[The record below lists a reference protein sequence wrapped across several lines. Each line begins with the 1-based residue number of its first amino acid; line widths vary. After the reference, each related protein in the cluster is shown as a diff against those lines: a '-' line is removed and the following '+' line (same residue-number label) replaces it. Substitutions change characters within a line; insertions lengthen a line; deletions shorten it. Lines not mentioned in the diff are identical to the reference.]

1 MNRLHHVK
9 SARAARRGV
18 MLLIVTLVLAALT
31 LSGAALVTLMK
42 TERQATNTRGRAS
55 LVKSVD
61 RSAVTF
67 LIAAVESSKAER
79 AQFGG
84 LYDNPKYFCAVP
96 ILTTDEGG
104 EDTSRFT
111 VLSPKFEDARITGV
125 RYGLV
130 DESTRLNLEAILEW
144 DRETP
149 GTGREVLMKLPGMT
163 ANAADSILDWIDPD
177 ENARPNGA
185 EARYYSEKKLPY
197 SPRNAVPV
205 FLEELLLARGV
216 TRSQLYCS
224 DESFTYGAE
233 DAESE
238 EERAL
243 GGSLSLGSFE
253 TDRPRNDDATPWKE
267 LLTVFSAEKD
277 VDPQGEAR
285 VDLNGTDLQFLYRE
299 LASRV
304 GDDLAKFVVLYRQYG
319 PRVSNESSGQSAN
332 ASNRRQNRSAR
343 TRTSGYVAG
352 ANARTNAQTNAQAD
366 SSLTRGSLQN
376 ATLDYDVQ
384 PTATLQT
391 PLDLVGASVAVGNVE
406 YASPISAEVTS
417 ANSDKI
423 FQLLDYCSTSPSTT
437 IVGRVNINA
446 APREVIAAIPGL
458 SAADAQKIIS
468 NRPDLDKEL
477 PSDYRHAAWL
487 YTKKLVDLPTMRKLY
502 NKTCAQG
509 DVYRGQVV
517 GFLDGAD
524 DTARAEV
531 VVDGST
537 IPPRQVFYKDLT
549 TLGKG
554 FNAAVLLGGLTADD
568 AQNGLDGTGADGSAD
583 VASFDLIDIENA
595 RASGYNVNANR
606 AADPFA
612 AIDSV
617 VDRANAEL
625 GLDPSAGQDMT
636 ANAFGTAPD
645 PTAANNGALGGD
657 DSFATGDAATAPG
670 GETAG
675 SEPTRRERMLESLQ
689 QARRQRQT
697 RYESLANANRQ
708 EAQEPQAAQETAEP
722 AQEPEYSVPTPRTN
736 QTNRTN
742 RTQPEEQDSGG
753 GAATGGRASDGN
765 ADSDGPAARRARLLE
780 TLRAAREQRQSRY
793 SSETEAGESEP

>member
-1 MNRLHHVK
+1 
-9 SARAARRGV
+9 

-96 ILTTDEGG
+96 VLTTDEGG

-111 VLSPKFEDARITGV
+111 VLSPKFEDARVTGV

-130 DESTRLNLEAILEW
+130 DESTRLNLEAVLEW

-185 EARYYSEKKLPY
+185 EAKYYSEKKLPY

-216 TRSQLYCS
+216 TRSQLYGS

-233 DAESE
+233 DANSE

-243 GGSLSLGSFE
+243 GGSLSLESFGS
-253 TDRPRNDDATPWKE
+253 DRPRNDEATPWKE

-319 PRVSNESSGQSAN
+319 PRVSNESSSQNAN
-332 ASNRRQNRSAR
+332 ASSRRQNRSAR
-343 TRTSGYVAG
+343 TRTSGYVAR
-352 ANARTNAQTNAQAD
+352 ANAQTNAQAD
-366 SSLTRGSLQN
+366 SELTRGSLQN
-376 ATLDYDVQ
+376 ATLDFGVQ

-458 SAADAQKIIS
+458 STADAQKIIS
-468 NRPDLDKEL
+468 SRPDLDKEL
-477 PSDYRHAAWL
+477 PNDYRHAAWL
-487 YTKKLVDLPTMRKLY
+487 YTKKIVDLPTMRKLY

-537 IPPRQVFYKDLT
+537 VPPRQVFYKDLT

-554 FNAAVLLGGLTADD
+554 FNAAVLLGGLTSDNS
-568 AQNGLDGTGADGSAD
+568 QNGLDGNNADGSAG

-595 RASGYNVNANR
+595 RASGYNANANR
-606 AADPFA
+606 SADPFA
-612 AIDSV
+612 AIDAV

-625 GLDPSAGQDMT
+625 GLDPAGGQDMT
-636 ANAFGTAPD
+636 ADAFGTAPD
-645 PTAANNGALGGD
+645 TTAAANNGALGGD
-657 DSFATGDAATAPG
+657 GSFTTGDASPADG

-697 RYESLANANRQ
+697 RYDSLSNVNRQ
-708 EAQEPQAAQETAEP
+708 ETQETPEP
-722 AQEPEYSVPTPRTN
+722 AQEPEYSVPTPTTN
-736 QTNRTN
+736 QTNRT
-742 RTQPEEQDSGG
+742 RPEEQESGG
-753 GAATGGRASDGN
+753 ETETGGRAAGGN

-793 SSETEAGESEP
+793 SSEQTPENRNRSADDF

>member
-1 MNRLHHVK
+1 MNRLYHVN

-96 ILTTDEGG
+96 VLTTDEGG

-111 VLSPKFEDARITGV
+111 VLSPKFEDARVTGV

-130 DESTRLNLEAILEW
+130 DESTRLNLEAVLEW

-185 EARYYSEKKLPY
+185 EAKYYSEKKLPY

-216 TRSQLYCS
+216 TRSQLYGS

-233 DAESE
+233 DANSE

-243 GGSLSLGSFE
+243 GGSLSLESFGS
-253 TDRPRNDDATPWKE
+253 DRPRNDEATPWKE

-285 VDLNGTDLQFLYRE
+285 VDLNGTDLQFLYSE

-319 PRVSNESSGQSAN
+319 PRVSNESSSQNAN
-332 ASNRRQNRSAR
+332 ASSRRQNRSAR
-343 TRTSGYVAG
+343 TRTSGYVAR
-352 ANARTNAQTNAQAD
+352 ANAQTNAQAD
-366 SSLTRGSLQN
+366 SELTRGSLQN
-376 ATLDYDVQ
+376 ATLDFGVQ

-458 SAADAQKIIS
+458 STADAQKIIS
-468 NRPDLDKEL
+468 SRPDLDKEL
-477 PSDYRHAAWL
+477 PNDYRHAAWL
-487 YTKKLVDLPTMRKLY
+487 YTKKIVDLPTMRKLY

-537 IPPRQVFYKDLT
+537 VPPRQVFYKDLT

-554 FNAAVLLGGLTADD
+554 FNAAVLLGGLTSDNS
-568 AQNGLDGTGADGSAD
+568 QNGLDGNNADGSAG

-595 RASGYNVNANR
+595 RASGYNANANR
-606 AADPFA
+606 SADPFA
-612 AIDSV
+612 AIDAV

-625 GLDPSAGQDMT
+625 GLAPAGGQDMT
-636 ANAFGTAPD
+636 ADAFGTAPD
-645 PTAANNGALGGD
+645 TTAAADNGARGG
-657 DSFATGDAATAPG
+657 AGACPTGDASPADG
-670 GETAG
+670 GETAVA
-675 SEPTRRERMLESLQ
+675 EPTRRERMLESLQ

-697 RYESLANANRQ
+697 RYDSLSNANRQ
-708 EAQEPQAAQETAEP
+708 ETQETPEP
-722 AQEPEYSVPTPRTN
+722 AQEPEYSVPTPTTN
-736 QTNRTN
+736 QTNRT
-742 RTQPEEQDSGG
+742 RPEEQESGG
-753 GAATGGRASDGN
+753 ETETGGRAAGGN

-793 SSETEAGESEP
+793 SSEQTPENRNRSADDF

>member
-1 MNRLHHVK
+1 MNRLYPVN

-96 ILTTDEGG
+96 VLTTDEGG

-111 VLSPKFEDARITGV
+111 VLSPKFEDARVTGV

-130 DESTRLNLEAILEW
+130 DESTRLNLEAVLEW

-185 EARYYSEKKLPY
+185 EAKYYSEKKLPY

-216 TRSQLYCS
+216 TRSQLYGS

-233 DAESE
+233 DANSE

-243 GGSLSLGSFE
+243 GGSLSLESFGS
-253 TDRPRNDDATPWKE
+253 DRPRNDEATPWKE

-319 PRVSNESSGQSAN
+319 PRVSNESSSQNAN
-332 ASNRRQNRSAR
+332 ASSRRQNRSAR
-343 TRTSGYVAG
+343 TRTSGYVAR
-352 ANARTNAQTNAQAD
+352 ANAQTNAQAD
-366 SSLTRGSLQN
+366 SELTRGSLQN
-376 ATLDYDVQ
+376 ATLDFGVQ

-391 PLDLVGASVAVGNVE
+391 PLDLVGAAVAVGNVE

-458 SAADAQKIIS
+458 STADAQKIIS
-468 NRPDLDKEL
+468 SRPDLDKEL
-477 PSDYRHAAWL
+477 PNDYRHAAWL
-487 YTKKLVDLPTMRKLY
+487 YTKKIVDLPTMRKLY

-537 IPPRQVFYKDLT
+537 VPPRQVFYKDLT

-554 FNAAVLLGGLTADD
+554 FNAAVLLGGLTSDNS
-568 AQNGLDGTGADGSAD
+568 QNGLDGNNADGSAG

-595 RASGYNVNANR
+595 RASGYNANANR
-606 AADPFA
+606 SADPFA
-612 AIDSV
+612 AIDAV

-625 GLDPSAGQDMT
+625 GLDPAGGQDMT
-636 ANAFGTAPD
+636 ADAFGTAPD
-645 PTAANNGALGGD
+645 TTAAANNGALGGD
-657 DSFATGDAATAPG
+657 GSFTTGDASPADG
-670 GETAG
+670 GETAVA
-675 SEPTRRERMLESLQ
+675 EPTRRERMLESLQ

-697 RYESLANANRQ
+697 RYDSLSNANRQ
-708 EAQEPQAAQETAEP
+708 ETQETPEP
-722 AQEPEYSVPTPRTN
+722 AQEPEYSVPTPTTN
-736 QTNRTN
+736 QTNRT
-742 RTQPEEQDSGG
+742 RPEEQESGG
-753 GAATGGRASDGN
+753 ETETGDRAAGGN

-793 SSETEAGESEP
+793 SSEQTPENRNRSADDF

>member
-1 MNRLHHVK
+1 MNRLYPVN

-96 ILTTDEGG
+96 VLTTDEGG

-111 VLSPKFEDARITGV
+111 VLSPKFEDARVTGV

-130 DESTRLNLEAILEW
+130 DESTRLNLEAVLEW

-185 EARYYSEKKLPY
+185 EAKYYSEKKLPY

-216 TRSQLYCS
+216 TRSQLYGS

-233 DAESE
+233 DANSE

-243 GGSLSLGSFE
+243 GGSLSLESFGS
-253 TDRPRNDDATPWKE
+253 DRPRNDEATPWKE

-319 PRVSNESSGQSAN
+319 PRVSNESSSQNAN
-332 ASNRRQNRSAR
+332 ASSRRQNRSAR
-343 TRTSGYVAG
+343 TRTSGYVAR
-352 ANARTNAQTNAQAD
+352 ANAQPNAQAD
-366 SSLTRGSLQN
+366 SELTRGSLQN
-376 ATLDYDVQ
+376 ATLDYGVQ

-458 SAADAQKIIS
+458 STADAQKIIS
-468 NRPDLDKEL
+468 SRPDLDKEL
-477 PSDYRHAAWL
+477 PNDYRHAAWL
-487 YTKKLVDLPTMRKLY
+487 YTKKIVDLPTMRKLY

-537 IPPRQVFYKDLT
+537 VPPRQVFYKDLT

-554 FNAAVLLGGLTADD
+554 FNAAVLLGGLTSDNS
-568 AQNGLDGTGADGSAD
+568 QNGLDGNNADGSAG

-595 RASGYNVNANR
+595 RASGYNANANR
-606 AADPFA
+606 SADPFA
-612 AIDSV
+612 AIDAV

-625 GLDPSAGQDMT
+625 GLDPAGGQDMT
-636 ANAFGTAPD
+636 ADAFGTAPD
-645 PTAANNGALGGD
+645 TTAAANNGALGGD
-657 DSFATGDAATAPG
+657 GSFTTGDASPADG
-670 GETAG
+670 GETAVA
-675 SEPTRRERMLESLQ
+675 EPTRRERMLESLQ

-697 RYESLANANRQ
+697 RYDSLSNANRQ
-708 EAQEPQAAQETAEP
+708 ETQETPEP
-722 AQEPEYSVPTPRTN
+722 AQEPEYSVPTPTTN
-736 QTNRTN
+736 QTNRT
-742 RTQPEEQDSGG
+742 RPEEQESGG
-753 GAATGGRASDGN
+753 ETETGGRAAGVN

-793 SSETEAGESEP
+793 SSEQTPENRNRSADDF

>member
-1 MNRLHHVK
+1 MNRLYPVK
-9 SARAARRGV
+9 STRAARRGV

-96 ILTTDEGG
+96 VLTTDEGG

-111 VLSPKFEDARITGV
+111 VLSPKFEDARVNGV

-130 DESTRLNLEAILEW
+130 DESTRLNLEAVLEW

-185 EARYYSEKKLPY
+185 EAKYYSEKKLPY

-216 TRSQLYCS
+216 TRSQLYGS

-233 DAESE
+233 DANSE

-243 GGSLSLGSFE
+243 GGSLSLESFGS
-253 TDRPRNDDATPWKE
+253 DRPRNDEATPWKE

-285 VDLNGTDLQFLYRE
+285 VDLNGTDLQFLYSE

-319 PRVSNESSGQSAN
+319 PRVSNESSSQNAN
-332 ASNRRQNRSAR
+332 ASIRRQNRSAR
-343 TRTSGYVAG
+343 TRTSGYVAR
-352 ANARTNAQTNAQAD
+352 ANAQTNAQAD
-366 SSLTRGSLQN
+366 SELTRGSLQN

-384 PTATLQT
+384 PTATLKT

-458 SAADAQKIIS
+458 STADAQKIIS

-477 PSDYRHAAWL
+477 PNDYRHAAWL
-487 YTKKLVDLPTMRKLY
+487 YTKKIVDLPTMRKLY

-537 IPPRQVFYKDLT
+537 VPPRQVFYKDLT

-554 FNAAVLLGGLTADD
+554 FNAAVLLGGLTSDNS
-568 AQNGLDGTGADGSAD
+568 QNGLDGNNADGSAG

-595 RASGYNVNANR
+595 RASGYNANANR
-606 AADPFA
+606 SADPFA
-612 AIDSV
+612 AIDAV

-625 GLDPSAGQDMT
+625 GLDPTGGQDMT
-636 ANAFGTAPD
+636 ADAFGTAPD
-645 PTAANNGALGGD
+645 TTAAANNGALGGD
-657 DSFATGDAATAPG
+657 GSFTTGDASPADG
-670 GETAG
+670 GETAVA
-675 SEPTRRERMLESLQ
+675 EPTRRERMLESLQ

-697 RYESLANANRQ
+697 RYDSLSNANRQ
-708 EAQEPQAAQETAEP
+708 ETPEP
-722 AQEPEYSVPTPRTN
+722 AQEPEYSVPTPTTN
-736 QTNRTN
+736 QTNRT
-742 RTQPEEQDSGG
+742 RPEEQESGG
-753 GAATGGRASDGN
+753 ETETGGRAAGGN

-793 SSETEAGESEP
+793 SSEQTPENRNRSADDF

>member
-1 MNRLHHVK
+1 MNRLYHVN

-96 ILTTDEGG
+96 VLTTDEGG

-111 VLSPKFEDARITGV
+111 VLSPKFEDARVTGV

-130 DESTRLNLEAILEW
+130 DESTRLNLEAVLEW

-185 EARYYSEKKLPY
+185 EAKYYSEKKLPY

-216 TRSQLYCS
+216 TRSQLYGS

-233 DAESE
+233 DANSE

-243 GGSLSLGSFE
+243 GGSLSLESFGS
-253 TDRPRNDDATPWKE
+253 DRPRNDEATPWKE

-285 VDLNGTDLQFLYRE
+285 VDLNGTDLQFLYSE

-319 PRVSNESSGQSAN
+319 PRVSNESSSQNAN
-332 ASNRRQNRSAR
+332 ASSRRQNRSAR
-343 TRTSGYVAG
+343 TRTSGYVAR
-352 ANARTNAQTNAQAD
+352 ANARTNAQAD
-366 SSLTRGSLQN
+366 SELTRGSLQN
-376 ATLDYDVQ
+376 ATLDYGVQ

-458 SAADAQKIIS
+458 STADAQKIIS
-468 NRPDLDKEL
+468 SRPDLDKEL
-477 PSDYRHAAWL
+477 PNDYRHAAWL
-487 YTKKLVDLPTMRKLY
+487 YTKKIVDLPTMRKLY

-537 IPPRQVFYKDLT
+537 VPPRQVFYKDLT

-554 FNAAVLLGGLTADD
+554 FNAAVLLGGLTSDNS
-568 AQNGLDGTGADGSAD
+568 QNGLDGNNADGSAG

-595 RASGYNVNANR
+595 RASGYNANANR
-606 AADPFA
+606 SADPFA
-612 AIDSV
+612 AIDAV

-625 GLDPSAGQDMT
+625 GLDPAGGQDMT
-636 ANAFGTAPD
+636 ADAFGTAPD
-645 PTAANNGALGGD
+645 TTAAANNGALGGD
-657 DSFATGDAATAPG
+657 GSFTTGDASPADG
-670 GETAG
+670 GETAVA
-675 SEPTRRERMLESLQ
+675 EPTRRERMLESLQ

-697 RYESLANANRQ
+697 RYDSLSNANRQ
-708 EAQEPQAAQETAEP
+708 ETPEP
-722 AQEPEYSVPTPRTN
+722 AQEPEYSVPTPTTN
-736 QTNRTN
+736 QTNRT
-742 RTQPEEQDSGG
+742 RPEEQESGG
-753 GAATGGRASDGN
+753 ETETGGRAAGGN

-793 SSETEAGESEP
+793 SSEQTPENRNRSADDF

>member
-1 MNRLHHVK
+1 MNRLYHVN

-67 LIAAVESSKAER
+67 LIAAVESSKVER

-96 ILTTDEGG
+96 VLTTDEGG

-111 VLSPKFEDARITGV
+111 VLSPKFEDARVTGV

-130 DESTRLNLEAILEW
+130 DESTRLNLEAVLEW

-185 EARYYSEKKLPY
+185 EAKYYSEKKLPY

-216 TRSQLYCS
+216 TRSQLYGS

-233 DAESE
+233 DANSE

-243 GGSLSLGSFE
+243 GGSLSLESFGS
-253 TDRPRNDDATPWKE
+253 DRPRNDEATPWKE

-285 VDLNGTDLQFLYRE
+285 VDLNGTDLQFLYSE

-319 PRVSNESSGQSAN
+319 PRVSNESSSQNAN
-332 ASNRRQNRSAR
+332 ASSRRQNRSAR
-343 TRTSGYVAG
+343 TRTSGYVAR
-352 ANARTNAQTNAQAD
+352 ANAQTNAQAD
-366 SSLTRGSLQN
+366 SELTRGSLQN
-376 ATLDYDVQ
+376 ATLDFGVQ

-458 SAADAQKIIS
+458 STADAQKIIS
-468 NRPDLDKEL
+468 SRPDLDKEL
-477 PSDYRHAAWL
+477 PNDYRHAAWL
-487 YTKKLVDLPTMRKLY
+487 YTKKIVDLPTMRKLY

-537 IPPRQVFYKDLT
+537 VPPRQVFYKDLT

-554 FNAAVLLGGLTADD
+554 FNAAVLLGGLTSDNS
-568 AQNGLDGTGADGSAD
+568 QNGLDGNNADGSAG

-595 RASGYNVNANR
+595 RASGYNANANR
-606 AADPFA
+606 SADPFA
-612 AIDSV
+612 AIDAV

-625 GLDPSAGQDMT
+625 GLDPAGGQDMT
-636 ANAFGTAPD
+636 ADAFGTAPD
-645 PTAANNGALGGD
+645 TTAAANNGALGGD
-657 DSFATGDAATAPG
+657 GSFTTGDASPADG
-670 GETAG
+670 GETAVA
-675 SEPTRRERMLESLQ
+675 EPTRRERMLESLQ

-697 RYESLANANRQ
+697 RYDSLSNANRQ
-708 EAQEPQAAQETAEP
+708 ETQEPPEP
-722 AQEPEYSVPTPRTN
+722 AQEPEYSVPTPTTN
-736 QTNRTN
+736 QTNRT
-742 RTQPEEQDSGG
+742 RPEEQESGG
-753 GAATGGRASDGN
+753 ETETGGRAAGGN

-793 SSETEAGESEP
+793 SSEQTPENRNRSADDF

>member
-1 MNRLHHVK
+1 MNRLYHVN

-96 ILTTDEGG
+96 VLTTDEGG

-111 VLSPKFEDARITGV
+111 VLSPKFEDARVTGV

-130 DESTRLNLEAILEW
+130 DESTRLNLEAVLEW

-185 EARYYSEKKLPY
+185 EAKYYSEKKLPY

-216 TRSQLYCS
+216 TRSQLYGS

-233 DAESE
+233 DANSE

-243 GGSLSLGSFE
+243 GGSLSLESFGS
-253 TDRPRNDDATPWKE
+253 DRPRNDEATPWKE

-319 PRVSNESSGQSAN
+319 PRVSNESSSQNAN
-332 ASNRRQNRSAR
+332 ASSRRQNRSAR
-343 TRTSGYVAG
+343 TRTSGYVAR
-352 ANARTNAQTNAQAD
+352 ANAQTNAQAD
-366 SSLTRGSLQN
+366 SELTRGSLQN
-376 ATLDYDVQ
+376 ATLDFGVQ

-458 SAADAQKIIS
+458 STADAQKIIS
-468 NRPDLDKEL
+468 SRPDLDKEL
-477 PSDYRHAAWL
+477 PNDYRHAAWL
-487 YTKKLVDLPTMRKLY
+487 YTKKIVDLPTMRKLY

-537 IPPRQVFYKDLT
+537 VPPRQVFYKDLT

-554 FNAAVLLGGLTADD
+554 FNAAVLLGGLTSDNS
-568 AQNGLDGTGADGSAD
+568 QNGLDGNNADGSAG

-595 RASGYNVNANR
+595 RASGYNANANR
-606 AADPFA
+606 SADPFA
-612 AIDSV
+612 AIDAV

-625 GLDPSAGQDMT
+625 GLAPAGGQDMT
-636 ANAFGTAPD
+636 ADAFGTAPD
-645 PTAANNGALGGD
+645 TTAATVPSQQA
-657 DSFATGDAATAPG
+657 
-670 GETAG
+670 
-675 SEPTRRERMLESLQ
+675 TRRPR
-689 QARRQRQT
+689 
-697 RYESLANANRQ
+697 
-708 EAQEPQAAQETAEP
+708 TAERRPSLNRRAANGCSNRSSRRGVSVRRATTVSRTRTGKRRKRRLSPRKSRNTPSQPRQQTKRTGRGPKSRNRAAKRKP
-722 AQEPEYSVPTPRTN
+722 AAERRAGTPTPTVRLPGARDCLKRCAPHGN
-736 QTNRTN
+736 SGSRAIPPNRRRRIGT
-742 RTQPEEQDSGG
+742 
-753 GAATGGRASDGN
+753 AAPTIFKK
-765 ADSDGPAARRARLLE
+765 RRK
-780 TLRAAREQRQSRY
+780 
-793 SSETEAGESEP
+793 

>member
-1 MNRLHHVK
+1 
-9 SARAARRGV
+9 

-96 ILTTDEGG
+96 VLTTDEGG

-111 VLSPKFEDARITGV
+111 VLSPKFEDARVTGV

-130 DESTRLNLEAILEW
+130 DESTRLNLEAVLEW

-185 EARYYSEKKLPY
+185 EAKYYSEKKLPY

-216 TRSQLYCS
+216 TRSQLYGS

-233 DAESE
+233 DANSE

-243 GGSLSLGSFE
+243 GGSLSLESFGS
-253 TDRPRNDDATPWKE
+253 DRPRNDEATPWKE

-319 PRVSNESSGQSAN
+319 PRVSNESSSQNAN
-332 ASNRRQNRSAR
+332 ASSRRQNRSAR
-343 TRTSGYVAG
+343 TRTSGYVAR
-352 ANARTNAQTNAQAD
+352 ANARTNAQAD
-366 SSLTRGSLQN
+366 SELTRGSLQN
-376 ATLDYDVQ
+376 ATLDFGVQ
-384 PTATLQT
+384 PTATLKT

-458 SAADAQKIIS
+458 STADAQKIIS
-468 NRPDLDKEL
+468 SRPDLDKEL
-477 PSDYRHAAWL
+477 PNDYRHAAWL
-487 YTKKLVDLPTMRKLY
+487 YTKKIVDLPTMRKLY

-537 IPPRQVFYKDLT
+537 VPPRQVFYKDLT

-554 FNAAVLLGGLTADD
+554 FNAAVLLGGLTSDNS
-568 AQNGLDGTGADGSAD
+568 QNGLDGNNADGSAG

-595 RASGYNVNANR
+595 RASGYNANANR
-606 AADPFA
+606 SADPFA
-612 AIDSV
+612 AIDAV

-625 GLDPSAGQDMT
+625 GLDPAGGQDMT
-636 ANAFGTAPD
+636 ADAFGTAPD
-645 PTAANNGALGGD
+645 TTAAANNGALGGD
-657 DSFATGDAATAPG
+657 GSFTTGDASPADG
-670 GETAG
+670 GETAVA
-675 SEPTRRERMLESLQ
+675 EPTRRERMLESLQ

-697 RYESLANANRQ
+697 RYDSLSNANRQ
-708 EAQEPQAAQETAEP
+708 ETQETPEP
-722 AQEPEYSVPTPRTN
+722 AQEPEYSVPTPTTN
-736 QTNRTN
+736 QTNRT
-742 RTQPEEQDSGG
+742 RPEEQESGG
-753 GAATGGRASDGN
+753 ETETGGRAAGGN

-793 SSETEAGESEP
+793 SSEQTPENRNRSADDF

>member
-1 MNRLHHVK
+1 
-9 SARAARRGV
+9 
-18 MLLIVTLVLAALT
+18 
-31 LSGAALVTLMK
+31 
-42 TERQATNTRGRAS
+42 
-55 LVKSVD
+55 
-61 RSAVTF
+61 
-67 LIAAVESSKAER
+67 
-79 AQFGG
+79 
-84 LYDNPKYFCAVP
+84 
-96 ILTTDEGG
+96 
-104 EDTSRFT
+104 
-111 VLSPKFEDARITGV
+111 
-125 RYGLV
+125 
-130 DESTRLNLEAILEW
+130 
-144 DRETP
+144 
-149 GTGREVLMKLPGMT
+149 MKLPGMT

-185 EARYYSEKKLPY
+185 EAKYYSEKKLPY

-216 TRSQLYCS
+216 TRSQLYGS

-233 DAESE
+233 DANSE

-243 GGSLSLGSFE
+243 GGSLSLESFGS
-253 TDRPRNDDATPWKE
+253 DRPRNDEATPWKE

-319 PRVSNESSGQSAN
+319 PRVSNESSSQNAN
-332 ASNRRQNRSAR
+332 ASSRRQNRSAR
-343 TRTSGYVAG
+343 TRTSGYVAR
-352 ANARTNAQTNAQAD
+352 ANAQTNAQAD
-366 SSLTRGSLQN
+366 SELTRGSLQN
-376 ATLDYDVQ
+376 ATLDFGVQ

-458 SAADAQKIIS
+458 STADAQKIIS
-468 NRPDLDKEL
+468 SRPDLDKEL
-477 PSDYRHAAWL
+477 PNDYRHAAWL
-487 YTKKLVDLPTMRKLY
+487 YTKKIVDLPTMRKLY

-537 IPPRQVFYKDLT
+537 VPPRQVFYKDLT

-554 FNAAVLLGGLTADD
+554 FNAAVLLGGLTSDNS
-568 AQNGLDGTGADGSAD
+568 QNGLDGNNADGSAG

-595 RASGYNVNANR
+595 RASGYNANANR
-606 AADPFA
+606 SADPFA
-612 AIDSV
+612 AIDAV

-625 GLDPSAGQDMT
+625 GLDPAGGQDMT
-636 ANAFGTAPD
+636 ADAFGTAPD
-645 PTAANNGALGGD
+645 TTAAANNGALGGD
-657 DSFATGDAATAPG
+657 GSFTTGDASPADG
-670 GETAG
+670 GERAVA
-675 SEPTRRERMLESLQ
+675 EPTRRERMLESLQ

-697 RYESLANANRQ
+697 RYDSLSNANRQ
-708 EAQEPQAAQETAEP
+708 ETQETPEP
-722 AQEPEYSVPTPRTN
+722 AQEPEYSVPTPTTN
-736 QTNRTN
+736 QTNRT
-742 RTQPEEQDSGG
+742 RPEGQESGG
-753 GAATGGRASDGN
+753 ETETGGRAAGGN

-793 SSETEAGESEP
+793 SSEQTPENRNRSADDF

>member
-1 MNRLHHVK
+1 MNRLYHVN

-96 ILTTDEGG
+96 VLTTDEGG

-111 VLSPKFEDARITGV
+111 VLSPKFEDARVTGV

-130 DESTRLNLEAILEW
+130 DESTRLNLEAVLEW

-185 EARYYSEKKLPY
+185 EAKYYSEKKLPY

-216 TRSQLYCS
+216 TRSQLYGS

-233 DAESE
+233 DANSE

-243 GGSLSLGSFE
+243 GGSLSLESFGS
-253 TDRPRNDDATPWKE
+253 DRPRNDEATPWKE

-319 PRVSNESSGQSAN
+319 PRVSNESSSQNAN
-332 ASNRRQNRSAR
+332 ASSRRQNRSAR
-343 TRTSGYVAG
+343 TRTSGYVAR
-352 ANARTNAQTNAQAD
+352 ANAQTNAQAD
-366 SSLTRGSLQN
+366 SELTRGSLQN
-376 ATLDYDVQ
+376 ATLDFGVQ

-458 SAADAQKIIS
+458 STADAQKIIS
-468 NRPDLDKEL
+468 SRPDLDKEL
-477 PSDYRHAAWL
+477 PNDYRHAAWL
-487 YTKKLVDLPTMRKLY
+487 YTKKIVDLPTMRKLY

-554 FNAAVLLGGLTADD
+554 FNAAVLLGGLTSDNS
-568 AQNGLDGTGADGSAD
+568 QNGLDGNNADGSAG

-595 RASGYNVNANR
+595 RASGYNANANR
-606 AADPFA
+606 SADPFA
-612 AIDSV
+612 AIDAV

-625 GLDPSAGQDMT
+625 GLAPAGGQDMT
-636 ANAFGTAPD
+636 ADAFGTAPD
-645 PTAANNGALGGD
+645 TTAAANNGALGGD
-657 DSFATGDAATAPG
+657 GSFTTGDASPADG
-670 GETAG
+670 GETAVA
-675 SEPTRRERMLESLQ
+675 EPTRRERMLESLQ

-697 RYESLANANRQ
+697 RYDSLSNANRQ
-708 EAQEPQAAQETAEP
+708 ETQETPEP
-722 AQEPEYSVPTPRTN
+722 AEEPEYSVPTPTTN
-736 QTNRTN
+736 QTNRT
-742 RTQPEEQDSGG
+742 RPEEQESGG
-753 GAATGGRASDGN
+753 ETETGGRAAGGN

-793 SSETEAGESEP
+793 SSEQTPENRNRSADDF

>member
-1 MNRLHHVK
+1 MNRLYHVN

-96 ILTTDEGG
+96 VLTTDEGG

-111 VLSPKFEDARITGV
+111 VLSPKFEDARVTGV

-130 DESTRLNLEAILEW
+130 DESTRLNLEAVLEW

-185 EARYYSEKKLPY
+185 EAKYYSEKKLPY

-216 TRSQLYCS
+216 TRSQLYGS

-233 DAESE
+233 DANSE

-243 GGSLSLGSFE
+243 GGSLSLESFGS
-253 TDRPRNDDATPWKE
+253 DRPRNDEATPWKE

-285 VDLNGTDLQFLYRE
+285 VDLNGTDLQFLYSE

-319 PRVSNESSGQSAN
+319 PRVSNESSSQNAN
-332 ASNRRQNRSAR
+332 ASSRRQNRSAR
-343 TRTSGYVAG
+343 TRTSGYVAR
-352 ANARTNAQTNAQAD
+352 ANARTNAQAD
-366 SSLTRGSLQN
+366 SELTRGSLQN
-376 ATLDYDVQ
+376 ATLDFGVQ

-458 SAADAQKIIS
+458 STADAQKIIS

-477 PSDYRHAAWL
+477 PNDYRHAAWL
-487 YTKKLVDLPTMRKLY
+487 YTKKIVDLPTMRKLY

-537 IPPRQVFYKDLT
+537 VPPRQVFYKDLT

-554 FNAAVLLGGLTADD
+554 FNAAVLLGGLTSDNS
-568 AQNGLDGTGADGSAD
+568 QNGLDGNNADGSAG

-595 RASGYNVNANR
+595 RASGYNANANR
-606 AADPFA
+606 SADPFA
-612 AIDSV
+612 AIDAV

-625 GLDPSAGQDMT
+625 GLDPAGGQDMT
-636 ANAFGTAPD
+636 ADAFGTAPD
-645 PTAANNGALGGD
+645 TTAAANNGALGGD
-657 DSFATGDAATAPG
+657 GSFTTGDASPADG
-670 GETAG
+670 GETAVA
-675 SEPTRRERMLESLQ
+675 EPTRRERMLESLQ

-697 RYESLANANRQ
+697 RYDSLSNANRQ
-708 EAQEPQAAQETAEP
+708 ETQETPEP
-722 AQEPEYSVPTPRTN
+722 AQEPEYSVPTPTTN
-736 QTNRTN
+736 QTN
-742 RTQPEEQDSGG
+742 RTQPEEQESGG
-753 GAATGGRASDGN
+753 ETETGGRAAGGN

-793 SSETEAGESEP
+793 SSEQTPENRNRSADDF

>member
-1 MNRLHHVK
+1 MNRLYHVN

-96 ILTTDEGG
+96 VLTTDEGG

-111 VLSPKFEDARITGV
+111 VLSPKFEDARVTGV

-130 DESTRLNLEAILEW
+130 DESTRLNLEAVLEW

-185 EARYYSEKKLPY
+185 EAKYYSEKKLPY

-216 TRSQLYCS
+216 TRSQLYGS

-233 DAESE
+233 DANSE

-243 GGSLSLGSFE
+243 GGSLSLESFGS
-253 TDRPRNDDATPWKE
+253 DRPRNDEATPWKE

-319 PRVSNESSGQSAN
+319 PRVSNESSSQNAN
-332 ASNRRQNRSAR
+332 ASSRRQNRSAR
-343 TRTSGYVAG
+343 TRTSGYVAR
-352 ANARTNAQTNAQAD
+352 ANAQTNAQAD
-366 SSLTRGSLQN
+366 SELTRGSLQN
-376 ATLDYDVQ
+376 ATLDFGVQ

-458 SAADAQKIIS
+458 STADAQKIIS
-468 NRPDLDKEL
+468 SRPDLDKEL
-477 PSDYRHAAWL
+477 PNEYRHAAWL
-487 YTKKLVDLPTMRKLY
+487 YTKKIVDLPTMRKLY

-554 FNAAVLLGGLTADD
+554 FNAAVLLGGLTSDNS
-568 AQNGLDGTGADGSAD
+568 QNGLDGNNADGSAG

-595 RASGYNVNANR
+595 RASGYNANANR
-606 AADPFA
+606 SADPFA
-612 AIDSV
+612 AIDAV

-625 GLDPSAGQDMT
+625 GLAPAGGQDMT
-636 ANAFGTAPD
+636 ADAFGTAPD
-645 PTAANNGALGGD
+645 TTAAANNGALGGD
-657 DSFATGDAATAPG
+657 GSFTTGDASPADG
-670 GETAG
+670 GETAVA
-675 SEPTRRERMLESLQ
+675 EPTRRERMLESLQ

-697 RYESLANANRQ
+697 RYDSLSNANRQ
-708 EAQEPQAAQETAEP
+708 ETQETPEP
-722 AQEPEYSVPTPRTN
+722 AEEPEYSVPTPTTN
-736 QTNRTN
+736 QTNRT
-742 RTQPEEQDSGG
+742 RPEEQESGG
-753 GAATGGRASDGN
+753 ETETGGRAAGGN

-793 SSETEAGESEP
+793 SSEQTPENRNRSADDF

>member
-1 MNRLHHVK
+1 
-9 SARAARRGV
+9 
-18 MLLIVTLVLAALT
+18 
-31 LSGAALVTLMK
+31 MK

-96 ILTTDEGG
+96 VLTTDEGG

-111 VLSPKFEDARITGV
+111 VLSPKFEDARVTGV

-130 DESTRLNLEAILEW
+130 DESTRLNLEAVLEW

-185 EARYYSEKKLPY
+185 EAKYYSEKKLPY

-216 TRSQLYCS
+216 TRSQLYGS

-233 DAESE
+233 DANSE

-243 GGSLSLGSFE
+243 GGSLSLESFGS
-253 TDRPRNDDATPWKE
+253 DRPRNDEATPWKE

-285 VDLNGTDLQFLYRE
+285 VDLNGTDLQFLYSE

-319 PRVSNESSGQSAN
+319 PRVSNESSSQNAN
-332 ASNRRQNRSAR
+332 ASSRRQNRSAR
-343 TRTSGYVAG
+343 TRTSGYVAR
-352 ANARTNAQTNAQAD
+352 ANARTNAQAD
-366 SSLTRGSLQN
+366 SELTRGSLQN
-376 ATLDYDVQ
+376 ATLDYGVQ

-458 SAADAQKIIS
+458 STADAQKIIS
-468 NRPDLDKEL
+468 SRPDLDKEL
-477 PSDYRHAAWL
+477 PNDYRHAAWL
-487 YTKKLVDLPTMRKLY
+487 YTKKIVDLPTMRKLY

-537 IPPRQVFYKDLT
+537 VPPRQVFYKDLT

-554 FNAAVLLGGLTADD
+554 FNAAVLLGGLTSDNS
-568 AQNGLDGTGADGSAD
+568 QNGLDGNNADGSAG

-595 RASGYNVNANR
+595 RASGYNANANR
-606 AADPFA
+606 SADPFA
-612 AIDSV
+612 AIDAV

-625 GLDPSAGQDMT
+625 GLDPAGGQDMT
-636 ANAFGTAPD
+636 ADAFGTAPD
-645 PTAANNGALGGD
+645 TTAAANNGALGGD
-657 DSFATGDAATAPG
+657 GSFTTGDASPADG
-670 GETAG
+670 GETAVA
-675 SEPTRRERMLESLQ
+675 EPTRRER
-689 QARRQRQT
+689 
-697 RYESLANANRQ
+697 
-708 EAQEPQAAQETAEP
+708 EP
-722 AQEPEYSVPTPRTN
+722 AR
-736 QTNRTN
+736 
-742 RTQPEEQDSGG
+742 D
-753 GAATGGRASDGN
+753 A
-765 ADSDGPAARRARLLE
+765 
-780 TLRAAREQRQSRY
+780 
-793 SSETEAGESEP
+793 

>member
-1 MNRLHHVK
+1 
-9 SARAARRGV
+9 

-96 ILTTDEGG
+96 VLTTDEGG

-111 VLSPKFEDARITGV
+111 VLSPKFEDARVTGV

-130 DESTRLNLEAILEW
+130 DESTRLNLEAVLEW

-185 EARYYSEKKLPY
+185 EAKYYSEKKLPY

-216 TRSQLYCS
+216 TRSQLYGS

-233 DAESE
+233 DANSE

-243 GGSLSLGSFE
+243 GGSLSLESFGS
-253 TDRPRNDDATPWKE
+253 DRPRNDEATPWKE

-319 PRVSNESSGQSAN
+319 PRVSNESSSQNAN
-332 ASNRRQNRSAR
+332 ASSRRQNRSAR
-343 TRTSGYVAG
+343 TRTSGYVAR
-352 ANARTNAQTNAQAD
+352 ANARTNAQAD
-366 SSLTRGSLQN
+366 SELTRGSLQN
-376 ATLDYDVQ
+376 ATLDFGVQ

-458 SAADAQKIIS
+458 STADAQKIIS
-468 NRPDLDKEL
+468 SRPDLDKEL
-477 PSDYRHAAWL
+477 PNDYRHAAWL
-487 YTKKLVDLPTMRKLY
+487 YTKKIVDLPTMRKLY

-537 IPPRQVFYKDLT
+537 VPPRQVFYKDLT

-554 FNAAVLLGGLTADD
+554 FNAAVLLGGLTSDNS
-568 AQNGLDGTGADGSAD
+568 QNGLDGNNADGSAG

-595 RASGYNVNANR
+595 RASGYNANANQS
-606 AADPFA
+606 ADPFA
-612 AIDSV
+612 AIDAV

-625 GLDPSAGQDMT
+625 GLDPAGGQDMT
-636 ANAFGTAPD
+636 ADAFGTAPD
-645 PTAANNGALGGD
+645 TTAAANNGALGGD
-657 DSFATGDAATAPG
+657 GSFTTGDASPADG
-670 GETAG
+670 GETAVA
-675 SEPTRRERMLESLQ
+675 EPTRRERMLESLQ

-697 RYESLANANRQ
+697 RYDSLSNANRQ
-708 EAQEPQAAQETAEP
+708 ETQETPEP
-722 AQEPEYSVPTPRTN
+722 AQEPEYSVPTPTTN
-736 QTNRTN
+736 QTNRT
-742 RTQPEEQDSGG
+742 RPEEQESGG
-753 GAATGGRASDGN
+753 ETETGGRAAGGN

-793 SSETEAGESEP
+793 SSEQTPENRNRSADDF

>member
-1 MNRLHHVK
+1 MNRLYHVN

-96 ILTTDEGG
+96 VLTTDEGG

-111 VLSPKFEDARITGV
+111 VLSPKFEDARVTGV

-130 DESTRLNLEAILEW
+130 DESTRLNLEAVLEW

-185 EARYYSEKKLPY
+185 EAKYYSEKKLPY

-216 TRSQLYCS
+216 TRSQLYGS

-233 DAESE
+233 DANSE

-243 GGSLSLGSFE
+243 GGSLSLESFGS
-253 TDRPRNDDATPWKE
+253 DRPRNDEATPWKE

-319 PRVSNESSGQSAN
+319 PRVSNESSSQNAN
-332 ASNRRQNRSAR
+332 ASSRRQNRSAR
-343 TRTSGYVAG
+343 TRTSGYVAR
-352 ANARTNAQTNAQAD
+352 ANAQTNAQAD
-366 SSLTRGSLQN
+366 SELTRGSLQN
-376 ATLDYDVQ
+376 ATLDFGVQ

-458 SAADAQKIIS
+458 STADAQKIIS
-468 NRPDLDKEL
+468 SRPDLDKEL
-477 PSDYRHAAWL
+477 PNDYRHAAWL
-487 YTKKLVDLPTMRKLY
+487 YTKKIVDLPTMRKLY

-537 IPPRQVFYKDLT
+537 VPPRQVFYKDLT

-554 FNAAVLLGGLTADD
+554 FNAAVLLGGLTSDNS
-568 AQNGLDGTGADGSAD
+568 QNGLDGNNADGSAG

-595 RASGYNVNANR
+595 RASGYNANANR
-606 AADPFA
+606 SADPFA
-612 AIDSV
+612 AIDAV

-625 GLDPSAGQDMT
+625 GLDPAGGQDMT
-636 ANAFGTAPD
+636 ADAFGTAPD
-645 PTAANNGALGGD
+645 TTAAANNGALGGD
-657 DSFATGDAATAPG
+657 GSFTTGDASPADG
-670 GETAG
+670 GETAVA
-675 SEPTRRERMLESLQ
+675 EPTRRERMLESLQ

-697 RYESLANANRQ
+697 RYDSLSNANRQ
-708 EAQEPQAAQETAEP
+708 ETQETPEP
-722 AQEPEYSVPTPRTN
+722 AQEPEYSVPTPTTN
-736 QTNRTN
+736 QTNRT
-742 RTQPEEQDSGG
+742 RPEEQESGG
-753 GAATGGRASDGN
+753 ETETGGRAAGGN

-793 SSETEAGESEP
+793 SSEQTPENRNRSADDF

>member
-1 MNRLHHVK
+1 MIIDIHTHTYPDSIAEKTVEKLSDVAGIKPHTNGTLDGLVESTKEAGIDYSVILPVATDPHQVPTINEYAYKTNISYKRKGIISFGGIHPD
-9 SARAARRGV
+9 SPDIARVIRG
-18 MLLIVTLVLAALT
+18 I
-31 LSGAALVTLMK
+31 
-42 TERQATNTRGRAS
+42 AS
-55 LVKSVD
+55 LGIKGIKLHPDYQGVFFNDVRYKRIVLTAASYGLYTIVHAGVDIGMPEPVHTTPDMVREVMNETGVD
-61 RSAVTF
+61 RVILAHM
-67 LIAAVESSKAER
+67 
-79 AQFGG
+79 GG
-84 LYDNPKYFCAVP
+84 WRMW
-96 ILTTDEGG
+96 DEVM
-104 EDTSRFT
+104 E
-111 VLSPKFEDARITGV
+111 
-125 RYGLV
+125 
-130 DESTRLNLEAILEW
+130 
-144 DRETP
+144 
-149 GTGREVLMKLPGMT
+149 
-163 ANAADSILDWIDPD
+163 
-177 ENARPNGA
+177 
-185 EARYYSEKKLPY
+185 
-197 SPRNAVPV
+197 
-205 FLEELLLARGV
+205 
-216 TRSQLYCS
+216 
-224 DESFTYGAE
+224 
-233 DAESE
+233 
-238 EERAL
+238 
-243 GGSLSLGSFE
+243 
-253 TDRPRNDDATPWKE
+253 
-267 LLTVFSAEKD
+267 
-277 VDPQGEAR
+277 
-285 VDLNGTDLQFLYRE
+285 
-299 LASRV
+299 
-304 GDDLAKFVVLYRQYG
+304 
-319 PRVSNESSGQSAN
+319 
-332 ASNRRQNRSAR
+332 
-343 TRTSGYVAG
+343 
-352 ANARTNAQTNAQAD
+352 
-366 SSLTRGSLQN
+366 
-376 ATLDYDVQ
+376 
-384 PTATLQT
+384 
-391 PLDLVGASVAVGNVE
+391 
-406 YASPISAEVTS
+406 
-417 ANSDKI
+417 
-423 FQLLDYCSTSPSTT
+423 
-437 IVGRVNINA
+437 
-446 APREVIAAIPGL
+446 
-458 SAADAQKIIS
+458 
-468 NRPDLDKEL
+468 
-477 PSDYRHAAWL
+477 
-487 YTKKLVDLPTMRKLY
+487 KLVDLPTMRKLY

-568 AQNGLDGTGADGSAD
+568 AQNGLDGTGADGSAN

-645 PTAANNGALGGD
+645 PAAANNGALGGD

-697 RYESLANANRQ
+697 RYDSLANANRQ
-708 EAQEPQAAQETAEP
+708 EAQEPQATQETTAP

-793 SSETEAGESEP
+793 SSETDAGESEP

>member
-1 MNRLHHVK
+1 MNRLYHVN

-96 ILTTDEGG
+96 VLTTDEGG

-111 VLSPKFEDARITGV
+111 VLSPKFEDARVTGV

-130 DESTRLNLEAILEW
+130 DESTRLNLEAVLEW

-185 EARYYSEKKLPY
+185 EAKYYSEKKLPY

-216 TRSQLYCS
+216 TRSQLYGS

-233 DAESE
+233 DANSE

-243 GGSLSLGSFE
+243 GGSLSLESFGS
-253 TDRPRNDDATPWKE
+253 DRPRNDEATPWKE

-319 PRVSNESSGQSAN
+319 PRVSNESSSQNAN
-332 ASNRRQNRSAR
+332 ASSRRQNRSAR
-343 TRTSGYVAG
+343 TRTSGYVVRA
-352 ANARTNAQTNAQAD
+352 NAQTNAQAD
-366 SSLTRGSLQN
+366 SELTRDSLQN
-376 ATLDYDVQ
+376 ATLDFGVQ

-458 SAADAQKIIS
+458 STADAQKIIS
-468 NRPDLDKEL
+468 SRPDLDKEL
-477 PSDYRHAAWL
+477 PNDYRHAAWL
-487 YTKKLVDLPTMRKLY
+487 YTKKIVDLPTMRKLY

-537 IPPRQVFYKDLT
+537 VPPRQVFYKDLT

-554 FNAAVLLGGLTADD
+554 FNAAVLLGGLTSDNS
-568 AQNGLDGTGADGSAD
+568 QNGLDGNNADASAG

-595 RASGYNVNANR
+595 RASGYNANANR
-606 AADPFA
+606 SADPFA
-612 AIDSV
+612 AIDAV

-625 GLDPSAGQDMT
+625 GLDPAGGQDMT
-636 ANAFGTAPD
+636 ADAFGTAPD
-645 PTAANNGALGGD
+645 TTAAANNGALGGD
-657 DSFATGDAATAPG
+657 GSFTTGDASPADG
-670 GETAG
+670 GETAVA
-675 SEPTRRERMLESLQ
+675 EPTRRERMLESLQ

-697 RYESLANANRQ
+697 RYDSLSNANRQ
-708 EAQEPQAAQETAEP
+708 ETQETPEP
-722 AQEPEYSVPTPRTN
+722 AQEPEYSVPTPTTN
-736 QTNRTN
+736 QTNRT
-742 RTQPEEQDSGG
+742 RPEEQESGG
-753 GAATGGRASDGN
+753 ETETGGRAAGGN

-793 SSETEAGESEP
+793 SSEQTPENRNRSADDF

>member
-1 MNRLHHVK
+1 MNRLYPVN

-96 ILTTDEGG
+96 VLTTDEGG

-111 VLSPKFEDARITGV
+111 VLSPKFEDARVTGV

-130 DESTRLNLEAILEW
+130 DESTRLNLEAVLEW

-185 EARYYSEKKLPY
+185 EAKYYSEKKLPY

-216 TRSQLYCS
+216 TRSQLYGS

-233 DAESE
+233 DANSE

-243 GGSLSLGSFE
+243 GGSLSLESFGS
-253 TDRPRNDDATPWKE
+253 DRPRNDEATPWKE

-319 PRVSNESSGQSAN
+319 PRVSNESSSQNAN
-332 ASNRRQNRSAR
+332 ASSRRQNRSAR
-343 TRTSGYVAG
+343 TRTSGYVAR
-352 ANARTNAQTNAQAD
+352 ANAQTNAQAD
-366 SSLTRGSLQN
+366 SELTRGSLQN
-376 ATLDYDVQ
+376 ATLDFGVQ

-458 SAADAQKIIS
+458 STADAQKIIS
-468 NRPDLDKEL
+468 SRPDLDKEL
-477 PSDYRHAAWL
+477 PNDYRHAAWL
-487 YTKKLVDLPTMRKLY
+487 YTKKIVDLPTMRKLY

-537 IPPRQVFYKDLT
+537 VPPRQVFYKDLT

-554 FNAAVLLGGLTADD
+554 FNAAVLLGGLTSDNS
-568 AQNGLDGTGADGSAD
+568 QNGLDGNNADGSAG

-595 RASGYNVNANR
+595 RASGYNANANR
-606 AADPFA
+606 SADPFA
-612 AIDSV
+612 AIDAV

-625 GLDPSAGQDMT
+625 GLDPAGGQDMT
-636 ANAFGTAPD
+636 ADAFGTAPD
-645 PTAANNGALGGD
+645 TTAAANNGALGGD
-657 DSFATGDAATAPG
+657 GSFTTGDASPADG
-670 GETAG
+670 GETAVA
-675 SEPTRRERMLESLQ
+675 EPTRRERMLESLQ

-697 RYESLANANRQ
+697 RYDSLSNANRQ
-708 EAQEPQAAQETAEP
+708 ETQETPEP
-722 AQEPEYSVPTPRTN
+722 AQEPEYSVPTPTTN
-736 QTNRTN
+736 QTNRT
-742 RTQPEEQDSGG
+742 RPEEQESGG
-753 GAATGGRASDGN
+753 ETETGDRAAGGN

-793 SSETEAGESEP
+793 SSEQTPENRNRSADDF